1 MDQAVIAVQGVN
13 NPATGRVTF
22 FGTGTV
28 GQTVNATVSGLVDE
42 DGLEAVTYTYQWVRV
57 EEGTESDIADATG
70 AGYTM
75 TAADAGKR
83 LKLKAS
89 FTDFLNNAEMVTSA
103 PWPAAEPVAWTQNA
117 ACAMPAELVN
127 GTRDFIWTAE
137 LGVGSRDFGGV
148 TIYGYNNAR
157 TGAFDAL
164 GSLSDATFTLAE
176 NAYAIDNVQVWT
188 GTPPIMVFTV
198 ESSLPTTRTTSLKLH
213 VCGES
218 FDFSSASYEVSTQG
232 YAYTFTE
239 PGLDWSSVA
248 TRRVYLS
255 VPDATPPVLSA
266 MEVNVATLTMI
277 YDEPLKT
284 TAPTRS
290 GGGNPTIVVKRSG
303 KTGAITVSNVRAGTG
318 TNKNE
323 VTMTLNPALEH
334 GDRIEVTYDRTN
346 TVTASRIQ
354 DLSGNK
360 AVALRSD
367 SSVVNT
373 TPSGPSVTGIAFA
386 GAETVYAIGDAIAVD
401 VTFNER
407 VRVTGEPTIMLGVG
421 STPRTARWKMGQAP
435 GTVQRFEYTV
445 AEGEI
450 DADGAEVVE
459 DTLVAATGS
468 TVRTAPG
475 NEAVVLGHEGVAG
488 GPGRTV
494 DGVRPSPLRADAA
507 GPTLTITWDE
517 TLDASAVPT
526 PGRFSVSAGTTGART
541 VREIT
546 IEGRNTILTLARGIA
561 ATTANVTVAYDPPAV
576 NGLRDA
582 AGNTAAA
589 VSAQEVTVTRTD
601 NNLASGLVTISG
613 TATVGETVRAS
624 VSGLTDPDGL
634 HAPTTYAYQWVRVDG
649 ATETDISGGTGASY
663 ILTGAD
669 AGKKLRVKASFTDFL
684 DNPETLT
691 SDPWPALEPVAWGTD
706 AACASPAELL
716 NGTRE
721 QIWTAE
727 LGVGSQ
733 TTGGDTIAYG
743 YGGAISGGSL
753 SDKTFELGGS
763 TYTIELVGLTALT
776 GAMNVMQLKVAS
788 ALPTTTTSAVK
799 LHICGDTFEFSSAT
813 YNTTSFTYQWS
824 ATGLDWSMVA
834 TRRMY
839 LSKAD
844 TTVPVLERVTVNA
857 STVTLTYDERLKV
870 TSPAP
875 SEDLDPIQFKPVGED
890 NSTVSNIRAGV
901 GPGARNVTFS
911 IAPPGRYGQT
921 FAMLYRSGKTTAA
934 TRIQD
939 PAGNDAAAFTTSP
952 VTIENTTPEGPSVE
966 AIAFAGDEEP
976 YGIGATIAIDVTFNE
991 SVRVTSGRPT
1001 LALEVGE
1008 NTRSAVW
1015 KSGQSAGATH
1025 RFEYTVV
1032 EDELDIDGPEVPTN
1046 GLEAAGATIR
1056 TTTGNKAVALG
1067 HGAVAGGA
1075 NRAVDAVRPTMAS
1088 AEVAGPTLTV
1098 TWDETLDEASV
1109 PENAGGFR
1117 VKIGSANGPAVNAIA
1132 SVSGSIVTLTLAS
1145 AVADGTM
1152 NVTLEYRAPRSG
1164 AKIQD
1169 ATGNDAANATGA
1181 DAVSVMVRP
1190 DTKKPEIAR
1199 AEIDA
1204 TMLTVTFDEAL
1215 DESAVPTSPGGFT
1228 VAVTRAG
1235 SAVPGHTISALSVA
1249 GTSVTLT
1256 VAPGV
1261 ATGDAVTLTY
1271 VKPATNPLRDLA
1283 TTPNE
1288 IDPFD
1293 TVAVENRTGALM
1305 VTLSKTEVVEG
1316 DDAQVVFNIARE
1328 AGTSATTARV
1338 ITITPD
1344 AAASAAETADWTI
1357 ADTELTIAAGETEA
1371 STDVTIVDDAVL
1383 EGAETVTFTIS
1394 VDGIEAGSTT
1404 IEIADDDR
1412 AVLSVQSASETVTE
1426 GTSFAV
1432 TLRLDPHQDNAPDAV
1447 LESLGANGC
1456 FLDFAVDA
1464 ELAITGDDATPGA
1477 THTFAAT
1484 GLDSCTR
1491 SIDVTVPTLAADSQW
1506 RIARPLTLTLSPA
1519 SGADA
1524 RVETGSAK
1532 TVTVQDNTPQPGPVV
1547 MEISASPVPSGASS
1561 VGTSPVTKNAFFR
1574 LPANAVHRRGT
1585 LITFTVRFDIAVMV
1599 TGSPQLKLDLHGI
1612 EHRAPFYN
1620 GSGTNELKFR
1630 WRVGEGDNDADGI
1643 AVQGI
1648 ALNAGTIRDAQARD
1662 TIAETFPAQTLTE
1675 HRVRG
1680 GLYAMWLDVEPQ
1692 RRAIEGE
1699 EFEIRVE
1706 RKGSFDEW
1714 AVMVIEVTDN
1724 AVGTTSNPNTRWN
1737 TDPSEGRKRSYPVWF
1752 AAGHPNATGVR
1763 MAGRTITPK
1772 AANQTPNGPRLLTV
1786 RIVEVDATHLSNTT
1800 PDCQVGRPGCPDTPP
1815 KPFDTTQIQWHEKG
1829 DPASFTVRVDPPGR
1843 QARIGPRI
1851 IEFPSVT
1858 APGEETGYVADE
1870 RIEARV
1876 EFEAPVTVD
1885 TTRGTPTLGLALGG
1899 VRRETTYE
1907 SGSGSTVLVFARTA
1921 SAADAGEEAAKAIAN
1936 GLMENG
1942 ARIRGENGRPA
1953 NLEFGIAPG
1962 VAEVTIAPTPGDDG
1976 AWTQGEAIDVN
1987 VRFEE
1992 PVNVDTAEGTPSIEV
2007 MTSSGAV
2014 RQATWV
2020 RGSLTDTLRFSYTLA
2035 PEDGASTSILVAP
2048 DALALNDGAIYS
2060 TGGLHVTLDHN
2071 GVGRTADNGFIEPTV
2086 PTVSVADAQASEGE
2100 TLNFAV
2106 TLSTAHSAAVT
2117 VDYATSDGSA
2127 SAGSD
2132 YTHES
2137 GTLLF
2142 APGETAKTVAVAVLT
2157 DTDSEGTETVTLT
2170 LSNATGATIA
2180 TSAATGRV
2188 TDVST
2193 VTRFTAAF
2201 GSFPPEHDGSTKFTL
2216 HLRFSEEPAEMSY
2229 KTVRDTLFNVTGGEV
2244 KKARRLN
2251 APSNQ
2256 GFEITIKPAGNG
2268 AATLELATGLPAC
2281 GASGSVC
2288 APDGRRLEGPLTVTV
2303 PGPVAIS
2310 VADAE
2315 VDEEP
2320 GAKLAFVVTLDRAR
2334 HAAVTVDYATSDGT
2348 AVAGEDYTAESGTLS
2363 FAAGET
2369 AKTVEVAVLDDSH
2382 DEGSETM
2389 MFTLSNAS
2397 GARIADGLAI
2407 GTINNSDVM
2416 PRAWLLRFGRT
2427 VGSQVVDALT
2437 QRLDGAG
2444 GSHVI
2449 VGGINVIGE
2458 GGAEPEVEEEDLFG
2472 LPEWATSAGREADAQ
2487 TITGE
2492 DIRLRSAFHL
2502 SSGAQEPGAGPA
2514 FTAWGRVA
2522 VGGFEAV
2529 EDDVTMDG
2537 TVTTGFVGFDA
2548 EWERLLAGV
2557 MISQSEGEGSY
2568 RQLDPELGD
2577 DAGTVESSL
2586 TGVYPYARVDLNA
2599 NVSAWALAGAGSGEL
2614 TLHQEGGGRMGT
2626 DISMRMGALGVKGR
2640 VLDGSGPSGVGLNV
2654 KSDAMWVGT
2663 KSENTDELAPTRGAV
2678 TRLRLILQGDRTFEA
2693 GNGSTFTP
2701 SAEIGLRHDGGDAET
2716 GTGVEV
2722 GAGLRYT
2729 VGAVTIEAQAR
2740 TLIAHE
2746 ASGYKE
2752 WGASGA
2758 IRVTPSPTGRGLTL
2772 SIAPAWGQTGSAAE
2786 RLWSAHDARAF
2797 GSDQDFEASSR
2808 LELDAGY
2815 GFGLPGNRGVLTP
2828 YAGLALGE
2836 AGDRTVRAGTRW
2848 QFGPDVVVGL
2858 EATRQTSD
2866 AGEGANEGANEVRLR
2881 AALRF

>member
-1 MDQAVIAVQGVN
+1 
-13 NPATGRVTF
+13 
-22 FGTGTV
+22 
-28 GQTVNATVSGLVDE
+28 
-42 DGLEAVTYTYQWVRV
+42 
-57 EEGTESDIADATG
+57 
-70 AGYTM
+70 
-75 TAADAGKR
+75 
-83 LKLKAS
+83 
-89 FTDFLNNAEMVTSA
+89 
-103 PWPAAEPVAWTQNA
+103 
-117 ACAMPAELVN
+117 
-127 GTRDFIWTAE
+127 
-137 LGVGSRDFGGV
+137 
-148 TIYGYNNAR
+148 
-157 TGAFDAL
+157 
-164 GSLSDATFTLAE
+164 
-176 NAYAIDNVQVWT
+176 
-188 GTPPIMVFTV
+188 
-198 ESSLPTTRTTSLKLH
+198 
-213 VCGES
+213 
-218 FDFSSASYEVSTQG
+218 
-232 YAYTFTE
+232 
-239 PGLDWSSVA
+239 
-248 TRRVYLS
+248 
-255 VPDATPPVLSA
+255 
-266 MEVNVATLTMI
+266 
-277 YDEPLKT
+277 
-284 TAPTRS
+284 
-290 GGGNPTIVVKRSG
+290 
-303 KTGAITVSNVRAGTG
+303 
-318 TNKNE
+318 
-323 VTMTLNPALEH
+323 MTLNPALEH

-373 TPSGPSVTGIAFA
+373 TPSGPSVTGVAFA
-386 GAETVYAIGDAIAVD
+386 GTETVYAIGDVIAVG

-421 STPRTARWKMGQAP
+421 STPRTARWKTGQAP

-475 NEAVVLGHEGVAG
+475 NEAVVLAHEGVAG

-541 VREIT
+541 VREVEV
-546 IEGRNTILTLARGIA
+546 EGRRTILTLARGIA

-589 VSAQEVTVTRTD
+589 VSAQQVTVTRTD

-613 TATVGETVRAS
+613 TSTVGETVQAA
-624 VSGLTDPDGL
+624 VSGVTDPDGL
-634 HAPTTYAYQWVRVDG
+634 HAPTAYTYQWVRVDG
-649 ATETDISGGTGASY
+649 ATETDISGGTGAAY

-669 AGKKLRVKASFTDFL
+669 AGKKLKVKASFTDFL

-691 SDPWPALEPVAWGTD
+691 SDPWPALEPVQWGVD
-706 AACASPAELL
+706 SACATPSELV
-716 NGTRE
+716 NETHD
-721 QIWTAE
+721 QVWTAQM
-727 LGVGSQ
+727 GVGAR
-733 TTGGDTIAYG
+733 GNIGYG
-743 YGGAISGGSL
+743 YAADVSGSSL
-753 SDKTFELGGS
+753 SDTTFTLGAND
-763 TYTIELVGLTALT
+763 YTISKIELSTVSGSIGTLLFATPE
-776 GAMNVMQLKVAS
+776 V
-788 ALPTTTTSAVK
+788 TTTGLA
-799 LHICGDTFEFSSAT
+799 LHVCDATLEFSDAT
-813 YNTTSFTYQWS
+813 YNSGLSGYLWTS
-824 ATGLDWSMVA
+824 TGLDWSTVS
-834 TRRMY
+834 TRRVY

-857 STVTLTYDERLKV
+857 STVTLTYDERLEV

-991 SVRVTSGRPT
+991 SVRVTGGRPT

-1032 EDELDIDGPEVPTN
+1032 EGELDIDGPEVPTN

-1075 NRAVDAVRPTMAS
+1075 NRAVDGVRPTMAS

-1117 VKIGSANGPAVNAIA
+1117 VKIGSANGPAVNAVA
-1132 SVSGSIVTLTLAS
+1132 SISGTIVTLTLAS

-1164 AKIQD
+1164 ATIRD
-1169 ATGNDAANATGA
+1169 ATGNDAANATGD
-1181 DAVSVMVRP
+1181 DAVAVMVRP

-1293 TVAVENRTGALM
+1293 TVAIENRTGALM

-1316 DDAQVVFNIARE
+1316 DDAHVVFNIERE

-1371 STDVTIVDDAVL
+1371 STNVTIVDDAVL

-1491 SIDVTVPTLAADSQW
+1491 SIDVTVPTLSADSQW
-1506 RIARPLTLTLSPA
+1506 RIARPLTLTLSPGA
-1519 SGADA
+1519 GADA

-1561 VGTSPVTKNAFFR
+1561 VGTSPVTKNAFYR
-1574 LPANAVHRRGT
+1574 LPRNAVHSWCRQCT
-1585 LITFTVRFDIAVMV
+1585 PITFTVRFDIAVTV
-1599 TGSPQLKLDLHGI
+1599 TGSPELRLDAHGI

-1620 GSGTNELKFR
+1620 GSGTNALKFM

-1648 ALNAGTIRDAQARD
+1648 ALNGGTIRDAQARD

-1680 GLYAMWLDVEPQ
+1680 GLHAMQLVHEPR
-1692 RRAIEGE
+1692 RRAREGE
-1699 EFEIRVE
+1699 PFEIRVKRE
-1706 RKGSFDEW
+1706 KGFDEW

-1724 AVGTTSNPNTRWN
+1724 GVGTTSNPNTRWN

-1763 MAGRTITPK
+1763 TAGRTITPK

-1800 PDCQVGRPGCPDTPP
+1800 PDCKMGRPGCPDTPP
-1815 KPFDTTQIQWHEKG
+1815 EPFDTTQIQWYEKG
-1829 DPASFTVRVDPPGR
+1829 ERASITVRVDPPGR
-1843 QARIGPRI
+1843 QARIGPRV

-1976 AWTQGEAIDVN
+1976 AWTQGEPIEVN
-1987 VRFEE
+1987 VRFDE
-1992 PVNVDTAEGTPSIEV
+1992 PVNVDMAEGTPSIEV

-2048 DALALNDGAIYS
+2048 DALVLNGGAIYS

-2086 PTVSVADAQASEGE
+2086 PTVSVADAGASEGE

-2106 TLSTAHSAAVT
+2106 TLSTAHSEPVT

-2137 GTLLF
+2137 GTLNF

-2180 TSAATGRV
+2180 ASAATGRV

-2193 VTRFTAAF
+2193 VVRFTAAF

-2251 APSNQ
+2251 APSNR

-2348 AVAGEDYTAESGTLS
+2348 AVAGEDYIAESGTLS

-2397 GARIADGLAI
+2397 GARIADGTAI

-2427 VGSQVVDALT
+2427 VGSQVVDALNT
-2437 QRLDGAG
+2437 RLEGAG

-2458 GGAEPEVEEEDLFG
+2458 AGAEPEVEDDDPFG

-2487 TITGE
+2487 ELTGE

-2502 SSGAQEPGAGPA
+2502 SSASDDAQGQGPT

-2522 VGGFEAV
+2522 TGTFEAV
-2529 EDDVTMDG
+2529 EDGVTMDG
-2537 TVTTGFVGFDA
+2537 DVTTGFVGFDA
-2548 EWERLLAGV
+2548 EWERALAGV
-2557 MISQSEGEGSY
+2557 MFSQSEGEGSY

-2586 TGVYPYARVDLNA
+2586 RGVYPYARVDLNA
-2599 NVSAWALAGAGSGEL
+2599 NVSAWALAGMGSGEL
-2614 TLHQEGGGRMGT
+2614 TLHQVLFVTLFRSGF
-2626 DISMRMGALGVKGR
+2626 LG
-2640 VLDGSGPSGVGLNV
+2640 LF
-2654 KSDAMWVGT
+2654 
-2663 KSENTDELAPTRGAV
+2663 
-2678 TRLRLILQGDRTFEA
+2678 LI
-2693 GNGSTFTP
+2693 
-2701 SAEIGLRHDGGDAET
+2701 
-2716 GTGVEV
+2716 
-2722 GAGLRYT
+2722 
-2729 VGAVTIEAQAR
+2729 
-2740 TLIAHE
+2740 
-2746 ASGYKE
+2746 
-2752 WGASGA
+2752 
-2758 IRVTPSPTGRGLTL
+2758 GRGSISHIVPPL
-2772 SIAPAWGQTGSAAE
+2772 SESRCGADWG
-2786 RLWSAHDARAF
+2786 RRPPW
-2797 GSDQDFEASSR
+2797 
-2808 LELDAGY
+2808 
-2815 GFGLPGNRGVLTP
+2815 
-2828 YAGLALGE
+2828 
-2836 AGDRTVRAGTRW
+2836 
-2848 QFGPDVVVGL
+2848 
-2858 EATRQTSD
+2858 
-2866 AGEGANEGANEVRLR
+2866 
-2881 AALRF
+2881 